1 MYFVICYDIADD
13 KRRRRMDKLISAF
26 GHRVQESV
34 FEAELDEKRY
44 LQLRTLVG
52 KVMDEQEDNVRFYRQ
67 CMRCKTAIDVLGI
80 GPEVPDGQQIL
91 IF

>member
-13 KRRRRMDKLISAF
+13 KRRRNVEKLMSAF

-52 KVMDEQEDNVRFYRQ
+52 KVMDEQEDNIRFYRQ
-67 CMRCKTAIDVLGI
+67 CLRCKTAIEILGI
-80 GPEVPDGQQIL
+80 GPEVENGPQIL

>member
-13 KRRRRMDKLISAF
+13 KRRRRVEKLMRAF

-34 FEAELDEKRY
+34 CESELDEKRY

-52 KVMDEQEDNVRFYRQ
+52 KVMDEQEDNIRFYRQ
-67 CMRCKTAIDVLGI
+67 CSRCKTAIELLGI
-80 GPEVPDGQQIL
+80 GPGVEDGPQIL